1 MASKKKS
8 AKGKKP
14 AAKAK
19 SSGKPD
25 KTKGDHVRML
35 ANKSAVRSF
44 ITEIIASKN
53 ETSTLGQEISSAT
66 KRAQNAGINI
76 PAARLAVRFVSKAK
90 MDAGAARVMFEDFTY
105 YLNECMEFD
114 KIAPPGMFKPD
125 EVRSTKAG
133 SAKRNPRK
141 GEQTDIEDVA
151 SQSTADET
159 TEETAS
165 AAATAEE
172 AASAAVH

>member
-1 MASKKKS
+1 MSKKKP

-19 SSGKPD
+19 SPANTGTNR
-25 KTKGDHVRML
+25 TKGDAVRML

-66 KRAQNAGINI
+66 KRAQNAGVKI

-90 MDAGAARVMFEDFTY
+90 MDAGAARVMWEDFQY
-105 YLNECMEFD
+105 YLIECMEFD
-114 KIAPPGMFKPD
+114 KIAPPGMFRAD
-125 EVRSTKAG
+125 EVRSTKG
-133 SAKRNPRK
+133 DSKKRNPRK
-141 GEQTDIEDVA
+141 GEQPELPG
-151 SQSTADET
+151 T
-159 TEETAS
+159 TEEATGDNVAHLDDHRQQEEAGDQTS
-165 AAATAEE
+165 AA
-172 AASAAVH
+172 